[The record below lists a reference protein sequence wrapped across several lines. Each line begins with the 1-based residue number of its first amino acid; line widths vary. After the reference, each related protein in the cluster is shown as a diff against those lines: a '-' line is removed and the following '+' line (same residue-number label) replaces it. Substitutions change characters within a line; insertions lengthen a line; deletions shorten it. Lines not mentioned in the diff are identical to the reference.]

1 MLGGI
6 ILIIFGALI
15 CTYTSYQLSENWTI
29 LQARWP
35 EYRNY
40 CRKPYPSMGYRA
52 IGPRFKYSFYIHS
65 YKLLDYNTDWRWL
78 AYFRTFVSICLDV
91 TMFGTAVVFLLLAA
105 KNIENILHV
114 YGRIHIDF
122 CYLVLIVGFLMLPL
136 TMLKSPKDFWFVFLY
151 FQNNI
156 TSIFLGVL
164 LAILYFYQYIARR
177 FPCIFF

>member
-1 MLGGI
+1 
-6 ILIIFGALI
+6 
-15 CTYTSYQLSENWTI
+15 
-29 LQARWP
+29 
-35 EYRNY
+35 
-40 CRKPYPSMGYRA
+40 
-52 IGPRFKYSFYIHS
+52 
-65 YKLLDYNTDWRWL
+65 
-78 AYFRTFVSICLDV
+78 
-91 TMFGTAVVFLLLAA
+91 MFGTAVVFLLLAA